1 MKIKVRIFGE
11 VGRTVG
17 NRHVVELEEKDATIL
32 ALIKIIQKKAGQT
45 RRGYLGE
52 FMVGGVD
59 LAVIVNGKNI
69 AVGDGLNTVLKDEDD
84 VVITPYVSGG

>member
-32 ALIKIIQKKAGQT
+32 ALIKMIQKKANQT

-59 LAVIVNGKNI
+59 LAIMVNGKNI
-69 AVGDGLNTVLKDEDD
+69 VVGDGLDTVLKDEDD

>member
-11 VGRTVG
+11 VGRVVG
-17 NRHVVELEEKDATIL
+17 NRHVVELEDHATVL
-32 ALIKIIQKKAGQT
+32 RLIKIIQKKSGQT
-45 RRGYLGE
+45 RGGYLGE

-59 LAVIVNGKNI
+59 LAIIVNGKNI
-69 AVGDGLNTVLKDEDD
+69 ALGDGLDTVLKDEDD